1 MAKKPFVPQ
10 FSIRPS
16 SIGAFEDLELDF
28 GDEVDLDFLE
38 EGGTPA
44 FSLDDDSDIDIIGMV
59 DEALEQRTLVPNDTR
74 FDDSSMPK
82 AKNFVEWTTGR
93 QYLDAT
99 PYLEQ
104 MLIGVKL
111 FGEFCPRC
119 SNVEWMEIENHE
131 PSEGITGLLKN
142 VTLLEH
148 GKCPKCGA
156 RRAELMLTKELKFYN
171 ELAVNAGQRC
181 LVGSMPVLTEKGLM
195 PIQHMFVGNEVPGFH
210 KAYGHK
216 AHSGGRLQD
225 VKQIFIARPEMVTC
239 VVLSNGMFFEATSDH
254 PFRTSK
260 GFTQVKNVEAGMK
273 VPLYV
278 GTNTW
283 GKIKSPLSIFDA
295 GLSTKQAALGYLIQN
310 SVELPD
316 STHRIYS
323 AADVDTLHMVTSILC
338 NAGLVP
344 EVEACKGTEG
354 YYIVWDAKAKPKIGT
369 VQLEII
375 DVHATDVQVT
385 YDLLMDGLP
394 QFLCNGVLQ
403 HNSGKSVVTAMLSTY
418 ITHRILKSQS
428 PTAILGIESTTILHG
443 TFVALTQKQAVDT
456 LWSPYFQY
464 LQQAPWFQKYHA
476 LVRKQERRYGIEVMK
491 IRDTFVLYSH
501 RNLIIYP
508 AGPDGR
514 ILRGRTRIIGAI
526 DEVAFFDN
534 DADSKKIK
542 INAGAVY
549 SALDRS
555 LSTVRAEEMRQLE
568 AGYDDAFTGYMFN
581 ISSPVHARDK
591 INELLRLSVGSDKI
605 LGVHAPTWKMNPKMP
620 RDSPFL
626 VEAFRRDPIGA
637 ARDYGAEAPMSA
649 NPFISQRAGVQA
661 ALRTLGKNLCVI
673 TQHIHRHKDGTRERY
688 GSLVKAAPSKHASIM
703 AIDAGHTNNSFSIVT
718 GHRTEDGVIHVDCLA
733 EVIPLPGIPL
743 NYTLIFDELLIP
755 LAKARQVKV
764 LLADQWN
771 SIKLLSDAKLEE
783 NCPIEEARK
792 YSLKYQDLWT
802 VKVLF
807 DVEKPRITLPR
818 MTKCKSVE
826 ETLHYDAEE
835 YPRCFEGLSAEHLVM
850 QILTVQDTGRSVVK
864 NTGATD
870 DSFRA
875 MALMVWGFES
885 GEFDEILRDAVI
897 EAPVNR
903 DPARLGVLA
912 GRLNTG
918 VTMTKSLPS
927 PNVSAVVRHRSK

>member
-1 MAKKPFVPQ
+1 MAKKKPFVPQ

-16 SIGAFEDLELDF
+16 AIGAFDDLDLDF
-28 GDEVDLDFLE
+28 GDEDTGLDFLE
-38 EGGTPA
+38 EGPA
-44 FSLDDDSDIDIIGMV
+44 TFSFDTESEIDIIGMV
-59 DEALEQRTLVPNDTR
+59 DEALEQRALVPNDTR
-74 FDDSSMPK
+74 FDDTSMPK
-82 AKNFVEWTTGR
+82 AKNFVEWTTGKN
-93 QYLDAT
+93 YLDAT

-111 FGEFCPRC
+111 FGEYCPYD
-119 SNVEWMEIENHE
+119 SNLDWMEIENHE
-131 PSEGITGLLKN
+131 PTEGITGLLKH

-156 RRAELMLTKELKFYN
+156 RRSELMLEGKLKFYN

-181 LVGSMPVLTEKGLM
+181 LVGAMPVLTDKGLM

-216 AHSGGRLQD
+216 AHSGGKLQD
-225 VKQIFIARPEMVTC
+225 VKQIFISRPEQVTC

-254 PFRTSK
+254 PFRTEH
-260 GFTQVKNVEAGMK
+260 GFVQVKNLELETK
-273 VPLYV
+273 VPVYL
-278 GTNTW
+278 GTNIW
-283 GKIKSPLSIFDA
+283 GKLKNPLNIFDA
-295 GLSTKQAALGYLIQN
+295 GLSTKRAALGYLTVN
-310 SVELPD
+310 SVEHKGLRMFFAED
-316 STHRIYS
+316 H
-323 AADVDTLHMVTSILC
+323 DTTHMVTSILC
-338 NAGLVP
+338 NAGFLP
-344 EVEACKGTEG
+344 NVEASENTEG
-354 YYIVWDAKAKPKIGT
+354 YLVIWDPSAKPKIGA
-369 VQLEII
+369 VQLEVI
-375 DVHATDVQVT
+375 DINQTGIHVT
-385 YDLLMDGLP
+385 YDLLMEGLP
-394 QFLCNGVLQ
+394 QFLCNGILQ

-418 ITHRILKSQS
+418 ITHRILKSQA
-428 PTAILGIESTTILHG
+428 PTDILGIESTTILHG

-456 LWSPYFQY
+456 LWSPYYQY

-476 LVRKQERRYGIEVMK
+476 LMRRHERRFGVEVMK
-491 IRDTFVLYSH
+491 IRDTFVLYGH
-501 RNLIIYP
+501 RNLIVYP

-526 DEVAFFDN
+526 DEVAYFDN

-542 INAGAVY
+542 VNAGAVY
-549 SALDRS
+549 GALDRS
-555 LSTVRAEEMRQLE
+555 LATVRAEELRQLE

-620 RDSPFL
+620 RTSPFL

-649 NPFISQRAGVQA
+649 NPFISQRAGVQQA
-661 ALRTLGKNLCVI
+661 VRKEGRNLCVI
-673 TQHIHRHKDGTRERY
+673 TQHIHKHRDGTRERF
-688 GSLVKAAPSKHASIM
+688 GALAKAAHSKHASIM

-718 GHRTEDGVIHVDCLA
+718 GHRTGDGIIHVDCLA

-755 LAKARQVKV
+755 LARKRQVKV

-771 SIKLLSDAKLEE
+771 SLKLLSDAKLED
-783 NCPIEEARK
+783 NCPIEETRK

-802 VKVLF
+802 VKTLF
-807 DVEKPRITLPR
+807 DAEKPRITLPR
-818 MTKCKSVE
+818 MTKCKTVE
-826 ETLHYDAEE
+826 ETLHYDADE

-850 QILTVQDTGRSVVK
+850 QTLTVQDTGRSVIK

-870 DSFRA
+870 DLFRA
-875 MALMVWGFES
+875 KALMVWGFES
-885 GEFDEILRDAVI
+885 GEFDEILQDAVL
-897 EAPVNR
+897 EAPPNR
-903 DPARLGVLA
+903 DPNRLGVMA
-912 GRLNTG
+912 RRQNHG
-918 VTMTKSLPS
+918 VTQTKALPS
-927 PNVSAVVRHRSK
+927 PNVAAVVRQRSK

>member
-10 FSIRPS
+10 FSIKPS
-16 SIGAFEDLELDF
+16 AISAFEDLDLDF
-28 GDEVDLDFLE
+28 GEEDSSLDFLE
-38 EGGTPA
+38 EGLSAISFDT
-44 FSLDDDSDIDIIGMV
+44 DTEVDIIGMV

-82 AKNFVEWTTGR
+82 AKNFVEWTTGK
-93 QYLDAT
+93 QYLNAT

-119 SNVEWMEIENHE
+119 SDVEWMEIENHE
-131 PSEGITGLLKN
+131 PTEGITGLLSH

-148 GKCPKCGA
+148 GKCPKCGS
-156 RRAELMLTKELKFYN
+156 RRAELMLNKELKFYN

-195 PIQHMFVGNEVPGFH
+195 PIRHMFVGNEVPGFH

-216 AHSGGRLQD
+216 AHSGGKLQS
-225 VKQIFIARPEMVTC
+225 VRQIFISSPEMVSC

-254 PFRTSK
+254 PFRTNE
-260 GFTQVKNVEAGMK
+260 GFKQVKNVKEGMK
-273 VPLYV
+273 VPLYL

-283 GKIKSPLSIFDA
+283 GKIKTPLTIFDA
-295 GLSTKQAALGYLIQN
+295 GLSTKKAALGYLEQH
-310 SVELPD
+310 SVEIAG
-316 STHRIYS
+316 TKVRIFN
-323 AADVDTLHMVTSILC
+323 ATDIDTLHMVTSILC
-338 NAGLVP
+338 NAGIMPTVKA
-344 EVEACKGTEG
+344 EQTSEG
-354 YYIVWDAKAKPKIGT
+354 YYISWDASLPAKIGA
-369 VQLEII
+369 VLLEVT
-375 DVHATDVQVT
+375 DVHTTDVQVT

-476 LVRKQERRYGIEVMK
+476 LIRRQERRYGVEIMK
-491 IRDTFVLYSH
+491 IRDTFVLYGH
-501 RNLIIYP
+501 RNLIVYP

-514 ILRGRTRIIGAI
+514 ILRGRTRVIGAI

-555 LSTVRAEEMRQLE
+555 LATVRAEEMRQLQ

-620 RDSPFL
+620 RNSPFL
-626 VEAFRRDPIGA
+626 VEAFRRDPVGA

-649 NPFISQRAGVQA
+649 NPFITQRAGVQA
-661 ALRTLGKNLCVI
+661 ALREKGKNLCVI
-673 TQHIHRHKDGTRERY
+673 TQHIHRHKDGARERY
-688 GSLVKAAPSKHASIM
+688 GSLAKAAPSKHASIM

-718 GHRTEDGVIHVDCLA
+718 GHRTDDGVIHVDCLA

-755 LAKARQVKV
+755 LAKVRQVKV

-771 SIKLLSDAKLEE
+771 SLKLLSDAKLEP
-783 NCPIEEARK
+783 NCPIEETRK

-807 DVEKPRITLPR
+807 DAEKPRITLPR

-826 ETLHYDAEE
+826 ETLHYDSEE
-835 YPRCFEGLSAEHLVM
+835 YPSCFEGLSAEHLVM
-850 QILTVQDTGRSVVK
+850 QILTVQDTGRSVIK

-870 DSFRA
+870 DLFRA
-875 MALMVWGFES
+875 KALMVWGFEC

-897 EAPVNR
+897 EAPKNR
-903 DPARLGVLA
+903 DPSRLGVLA
-912 GRLNTG
+912 GRLNVG
-918 VTMTKSLPS
+918 VSASKSLPS
-927 PNVSAVVRHRSK
+927 PNVAAVVRHRSK